1 MLNLDCLLLFLFI
14 YAYIHTCTYTT
25 LEEHWKVLVNNATP
39 WSRGAVWIL
48 VKDCVTSSDR
58 RCVFVILTAYGLMYI
73 AVSYFSLTNMQVS
86 TSSRTKYT
94 QSSHICFSLLDND
107 AAYIL
112 EITRDFW
119 ILEIC
124 LDFKCSK

>member
-1 MLNLDCLLLFLFI
+1 M
-14 YAYIHTCTYTT
+14 
-25 LEEHWKVLVNNATP
+25 V
-39 WSRGAVWIL
+39 SR
-48 VKDCVTSSDR
+48 CRSDSR
-58 RCVFVILTAYGLMYI
+58 QGLRNI
-73 AVSYFSLTNMQVS
+73 KRQKVS